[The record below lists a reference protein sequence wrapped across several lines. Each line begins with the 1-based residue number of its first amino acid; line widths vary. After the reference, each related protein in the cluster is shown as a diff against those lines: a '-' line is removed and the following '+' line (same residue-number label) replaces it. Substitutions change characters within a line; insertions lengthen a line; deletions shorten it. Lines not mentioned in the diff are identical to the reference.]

1 LLRLN
6 SVRGFPLNEIPTGR
20 VEGIDARMVAVF
32 SLRATKKLLDR
43 VKQPIMPPVSEPTTV
58 LGNWYGTVR
67 FWKPQVALLVNERTL
82 FPVLMPLAPA
92 ATLMERFPDGLRQ
105 TLEARGIA
113 ADLIE
118 SEVAAMVEGQYAKT
132 ANRSVLGIMNE
143 FGYLADWFRDH
154 RSSTDLVTL
163 ALRLS
168 ETPCGPSTN
177 ATAAR
182 TENSTLRSLCGWMP
196 RRSKRSPS
204 TWRRFRPMAQ
214 RPPTEDD
221 RLEAIRRLLSGLAGG
236 ADVHELTASIA
247 DLHPKNNTFPGE
259 VFMGLAADALEVAG
273 ATREK
278 PIAYEGLRETYL
290 PECEFR
296 GRENRKVQYA
306 ILTSAAVRGGLEP
319 DLLDEVV
326 WWQNDD
332 YWRYALYA
340 TVAIIRASAERQSV
354 SVVRLVE
361 QLIERHGVAL
371 S

>member
-1 LLRLN
+1 
-6 SVRGFPLNEIPTGR
+6 
-20 VEGIDARMVAVF
+20 
-32 SLRATKKLLDR
+32 
-43 VKQPIMPPVSEPTTV
+43 
-58 LGNWYGTVR
+58 
-67 FWKPQVALLVNERTL
+67 
-82 FPVLMPLAPA
+82 
-92 ATLMERFPDGLRQ
+92 
-105 TLEARGIA
+105 
-113 ADLIE
+113 
-118 SEVAAMVEGQYAKT
+118 
-132 ANRSVLGIMNE
+132 
-143 FGYLADWFRDH
+143 
-154 RSSTDLVTL
+154 
-163 ALRLS
+163 
-168 ETPCGPSTN
+168 
-177 ATAAR
+177 
-182 TENSTLRSLCGWMP
+182 
-196 RRSKRSPS
+196 
-204 TWRRFRPMAQ
+204 MAQ
-214 RPPTEDD
+214 RRPTEDD

-259 VFMGLAADALEVAG
+259 VFMGVAADALEVAG
-273 ATREK
+273 VTRDR

-340 TVAIIRASAERQSV
+340 TVAIIRASAERQGV